1 MNKEWSDLNKKMQ
14 LQIKKK
20 DTFYLGIETLLT
32 LRKDLMKQILD
43 FKNVLSREDFNAS
56 PFINANGYHSKTI
69 AYSLYHIFRIEDI
82 VSNSLIKKDV
92 QIFFQHGYYNRMKSS
107 IITTGNELVNEEIIN
122 FSSNLDLN
130 ELYEYIHDV
139 DISTTKLLQQLS
151 YEDLKIKM
159 TDQDKEMLS
168 SLKVV
173 SDDENSIWLINYW
186 CNKNIQGLIQMP
198 FSRHWIMHIE
208 ASLRI
213 KNKIFENE
221 NLKI

>member
-20 DTFYLGIETLLT
+20 DTFYLGIETLLF
-32 LRKDLMKQILD
+32 LRKDLMTQILD

-56 PFINANGYHSKTI
+56 PFINSNGYHSKTI

-82 VSNSLIKKDV
+82 VANSLIKKDTE
-92 QIFFQHGYYNRMKSS
+92 IFFQNDYYSRMKSS
-107 IITTGNELVNEEIIN
+107 IITTGNELVKEEIVN
-122 FSSNLDLN
+122 FSSKLDLN

-139 DISTTKLLQQLS
+139 DISTTKLLQKLS

-159 TDQDKEMLS
+159 TDQDKKMLS

-173 SDDENSIWLINYW
+173 SDDENSIWLIDYW
-186 CNKNIQGLIQMP
+186 CDKNIQGLIQMP

-213 KNKIFENE
+213 KNKILEKGN
-221 NLKI
+221 